1 MSTETSEAP
10 LPVSDLTIDSSHE
23 SPEQIQAM
31 LEEDVV
37 VESTAPPV
45 EETVKAAPAKSNRRS
60 DPTEAV
66 KAAVAKQREAERR
79 AEAAE
84 ARMQQLVQPLP
95 VGQDAAPD

>member
-45 EETVKAAPAKSNRRS
+45 EETVKAAPA
-60 DPTEAV
+60 
-66 KAAVAKQREAERR
+66 
-79 AEAAE
+79 
-84 ARMQQLVQPLP
+84 
-95 VGQDAAPD
+95 